1 MRILFLTQYYPPE
14 TGAAQNR
21 LSDLAR
27 RLTALGHCVTV
38 LTAMPNYPQGEIFRE
53 YRGRLVRETIE
64 DGVRVIRTWIYATK
78 SKRFLP
84 RITSY
89 VSFTLMSAVVGL
101 TKFPDQHF
109 VIVES
114 PPLFV
119 GCSGLLLSRLKRAK
133 LVTNISDLWP
143 KSAVALGVLRE
154 GLLFR
159 LATRLEEH
167 VYRRSVFVTGQ
178 TDGIVDNIRRRIP
191 EKSVV
196 LLPNGV
202 SRENIVGDDQRPETA
217 RRVRQEFGLDGH
229 FVVGYTGLHGLA
241 QGLETLLEAA
251 KLLGGAERIVF
262 AFFGDGPDKE
272 RLVRFAQ
279 QNGLESVRFFPPQPA
294 ARMPEVFTA
303 LDAAIVPLRRNALF
317 RGARPSK
324 LLETMGAAIPVILS
338 IEGEAQAIVDNA
350 QAGIC
355 VEPEN
360 PRAMVD
366 AILKLCADPSL
377 CRLLGQNGRRYVT
390 QHFDRAQVVERL
402 TLLLTTAMGSQRNQ
416 KACEDARASIT

>member
-101 TKFPDQHF
+101 TKFPEQHF

-133 LVTNISDLWP
+133 LVTNI
-143 KSAVALGVLRE
+143 
-154 GLLFR
+154 
-159 LATRLEEH
+159 
-167 VYRRSVFVTGQ
+167 
-178 TDGIVDNIRRRIP
+178 
-191 EKSVV
+191 
-196 LLPNGV
+196 
-202 SRENIVGDDQRPETA
+202 
-217 RRVRQEFGLDGH
+217 
-229 FVVGYTGLHGLA
+229 
-241 QGLETLLEAA
+241 
-251 KLLGGAERIVF
+251 
-262 AFFGDGPDKE
+262 
-272 RLVRFAQ
+272 
-279 QNGLESVRFFPPQPA
+279 
-294 ARMPEVFTA
+294 
-303 LDAAIVPLRRNALF
+303 
-317 RGARPSK
+317 
-324 LLETMGAAIPVILS
+324 
-338 IEGEAQAIVDNA
+338 
-350 QAGIC
+350 
-355 VEPEN
+355 
-360 PRAMVD
+360 
-366 AILKLCADPSL
+366 
-377 CRLLGQNGRRYVT
+377 
-390 QHFDRAQVVERL
+390 
-402 TLLLTTAMGSQRNQ
+402 
-416 KACEDARASIT
+416 